1 LDTGREDRFRSGP
14 IVAFVGIEPLMD
26 DDAHADVPGPSVERQ
41 AKLFALLYSPEEV
54 DERSRRIYGEMLS
67 LSPNI
72 RSANFTRIGTDDLER
87 LFAGYDREFFRG
99 RLAEMLLEDGAQ
111 PMAFRLSRR
120 LTSAAGQTL
129 RQVRRIHRAGRPS
142 TKVEYEITVSSTLLF
157 NTFQNVDR
165 KVTVG
170 GLDCRDRLE
179 ALQRIF
185 EHELLHL
192 AEFLGWGR
200 SNCRAGN
207 FHALSRR
214 IFAHEGVFHDLV
226 TPREEAGV
234 AFGIVAGDL
243 VSFEHEGVRH
253 VGRVNRITRRATV
266 LVEDPRGRPYSDGR
280 RYLTFY
286 VPLPKLRKA

>member
-1 LDTGREDRFRSGP
+1 
-14 IVAFVGIEPLMD
+14 MD
-26 DDAHADVPGPSVERQ
+26 DDASADAPGPSVERQ
-41 AKLFALLYSPEEV
+41 AKLFTLLYSPEGV
-54 DERSRRIYGEMLS
+54 DERARRIYDEMLS
-67 LSPNI
+67 LSPNL
-72 RSANFTRIGTDDLER
+72 RTGNFTRIGTDDLER

-99 RLAEMLLEDGAQ
+99 RLAEMLLEDAAH

-120 LTSAAGQTL
+120 LVSAAGQTM
-129 RQVRRIHRAGRPS
+129 RQVRRIHRAGRPAA
-142 TKVEYEITVSSTLLF
+142 KVEYEITVSTTLLF

-266 LVEDPRGRPYSDGR
+266 LVEDPRGRLYSDGR
-280 RYLTFY
+280 HYLTFY
-286 VPLPKLRKA
+286 VPLPMLRKEAGSGRSIGPP